1 MIISN
6 DHKIIV
12 LGPTKTGTRT
22 IKNVLSPYGVF
33 LEEHADYARVLY
45 NCVKKVPDFDESKVE
60 KYCVF
65 WRDPVERFMSGVNH
79 YRSPA
84 YIKFLIRFNPE
95 WFQGIDLSAYSDGSD
110 PVPGAEVAPEVPQD
124 VLDACIA
131 AAAQI
136 QPEQIFSNSRLFE
149 NNPVLRKQAF
159 WYKDIPKDRLVV
171 LRFADFETGLK
182 DLAISF
188 GAPAD
193 IQIPRMNE
201 SRKLTTTLSPALEAM
216 VRDYYAEDYALV
228 E

>member
-1 MIISN
+1 MIISS
-6 DHKIIV
+6 DRKIVV

-22 IKNVLSPYGVF
+22 VKNVLSPYGTF

-45 NCVKKVPDFDESKVE
+45 NCLQKLPDFDETKVE

-84 YIKFLIRFNPE
+84 YIKFLIRFTPA
-95 WFQGIDLSAYSDGSD
+95 WFQGVDLSAYSDGSD
-110 PVPGAEVAPEVPQD
+110 PVPGAEPMPEIPQD

-136 QPEQIFSNSRLFE
+136 QPEQIFANKKLFE
-149 NNPVLRKQAF
+149 NNQVLCKQAF
-159 WYKDIPKDRLVV
+159 WYKGIPKDRLVV
-171 LRFADFETGLK
+171 LRFADFETDLK
-182 DLAISF
+182 ALAISF

-216 VRDYYAEDYALV
+216 VKDHYAEDYALV

>member
-149 NNPVLRKQAF
+149 NNPVLR
-159 WYKDIPKDRLVV
+159 
-171 LRFADFETGLK
+171 FADFETGLK